1 MNIQDRLALARQLIP
16 LARAAGAI
24 ELHYYKEGAEVIDKA
39 DGSPVTIADQEAEAL
54 IAKGLAEIAPHIA
67 LVGEEATAANNIPD
81 ISGGT
86 FFLVDPLDGTKEFI
100 TGGGDFTVNIALLQN
115 FRPVMGVIYAPVT
128 DTLWYGATGDDGT
141 GGQAFVQLAGAGGD
155 TAHDQP
161 MQVRAKPADGLT
173 VVASR
178 RHGDPAGLEDFLRP
192 YQVREMI
199 NRSSS
204 LKFCA
209 IAQGQ
214 ADLYPRL
221 GPTCEWDTAAGEAIV
236 HAAGGRVSQLDGTP
250 MVYGKSERKFLNP
263 GFVVHAFAA

>member
-1 MNIQDRLALARQLIP
+1 MNMQERLTLARKLIP
-16 LARAAGAI
+16 VARAAGAI
-24 ELHYYKEGAEVIDKA
+24 ELHYYNTGAEVLDKT

-54 IAKGLAEIAPHIA
+54 ITKALADIAPEIVM
-67 LVGEEATAANNIPD
+67 VGEEATAANNIPD
-81 ISGGT
+81 ITSGR

-100 TGGGDFTVNIALLQN
+100 TGGGDFTVNIALLDN

-128 DTLWYGATGDDGT
+128 DTLWYGATGDDAVIGK
-141 GGQAFVQLAGAGGD
+141 AFVQTAGANGD
-155 TAHDQP
+155 CAQDQP
-161 MQVRAKPADGLT
+161 MHVRATPSEGMT

-192 YQVREMI
+192 YPVRETI

-221 GPTCEWDTAAGEAIV
+221 GPTSEWDTAAGEAIV
-236 HAAGGRVSQLDGTP
+236 HAAGGYVTQLDGTP
-250 MVYGKSERKFLNP
+250 MVYGKKERKFLNP
-263 GFVVHAFAA
+263 GFVVKAQAA

>member
-1 MNIQDRLALARQLIP
+1 M
-16 LARAAGAI
+16 
-24 ELHYYKEGAEVIDKA
+24 
-39 DGSPVTIADQEAEAL
+39 
-54 IAKGLAEIAPHIA
+54 
-67 LVGEEATAANNIPD
+67 
-81 ISGGT
+81 
-86 FFLVDPLDGTKEFI
+86 
-100 TGGGDFTVNIALLQN
+100 
-115 FRPVMGVIYAPVT
+115 
-128 DTLWYGATGDDGT
+128 
-141 GGQAFVQLAGAGGD
+141 QLAGVNGAVV
-155 TAHDQP
+155 HVLSL
-161 MQVRAKPADGLT
+161 QVRAKPADGLT

-221 GPTCEWDTAAGEAIV
+221 GPTSEWDTAAGEAIV

>member
-1 MNIQDRLALARQLIP
+1 MTIQDRLNLARKLIP
-16 LARAAGAI
+16 VARAAGAI
-24 ELHYYKEGAEVIDKA
+24 ELHYYNVGAEVLDKS

-54 IAKGLAEIAPHIA
+54 IAKALAEIAPEIA
-67 LVGEEATAANNIPD
+67 LVGEEATAANLIPD
-81 ISGGT
+81 ISSGH

-100 TGGGDFTVNIALLQN
+100 TGGGDFTVNIALLEN

-128 DTLWYGATGDDGT
+128 DTLWYGATDDQ
-141 GGQAFVQLAGAGGD
+141 GGIGQSFVQHAGANGD
-155 TAHDQP
+155 IAHDQP
-161 MQVRAKPADGLT
+161 MHVRPRPADGLT

-204 LKFCA
+204 LKFCV
-209 IAQGQ
+209 IAEGQ

-221 GPTCEWDTAAGEAIV
+221 GPTSEWDTAAGEAIV
-236 HAAGGRVSQLDGTP
+236 HAAGGRVTQLDGTP
-250 MVYGKSERKFLNP
+250 MVYGKTERKFLNP
-263 GFVVHAFAA
+263 GFVVTSLAA